1 MSTPSKA
8 AIKSACERL
17 SHADPALARAY
28 KAIGPP
34 VWRARPTSYE
44 TLATS
49 VAYQL
54 LSTKAASAIW
64 GRVTDVLPD
73 ITPDT
78 LLATD
83 EETLR
88 AAGLSRPK
96 VAHLKSIATAI
107 KTDALN
113 LTRIASA
120 SIEDARKELLS
131 VKGIGPWTAN
141 LYLLYALGK
150 LDAFPAGDV
159 ALMEAHKQ
167 LSNAP
172 ARMDTKAFTAHAAL
186 WKPYRGVAAHLLWG
200 WVNAQRSKIQTST

>member
-1 MSTPSKA
+1 MSAPSKVT
-8 AIKSACERL
+8 ITSACEHL
-17 SHADPALARAY
+17 SRADPALARAY
-28 KAIGPP
+28 KAIGAP
-34 VWRARPTSYE
+34 VWRARPASYE

-64 GRVTDVLPD
+64 HRVANALPA

-78 LLATD
+78 ILAAD
-83 EETLR
+83 DDTLR

-113 LTRIASA
+113 LDRVAAASA
-120 SIEDARKELLS
+120 EDARKELLA

-141 LYLLYALGK
+141 LYLLYALGR

-167 LSNAP
+167 LSNAQI
-172 ARMDTKAFTAHAAL
+172 RMNTKAFTAHAAL
-186 WKPYRGVAAHLLWG
+186 WRPYRGVAAHLLWG
-200 WVNAQRSKIQTST
+200 WVNAQRTRPQAST